1 MKKRP
6 GPMHAAAIL
15 AAVFGWFLA
24 GCTTEDIQPVASCFD
39 HIKNQDELG
48 IDCGG
53 SCKDAC
59 PPVMSAV
66 VNGAAWTADSE
77 LITSGYT
84 SGSSTLNITGSP
96 ASGIYPRIQLVYLGP
111 LSTGSHALDMSSS
124 YVPDLS
130 AFIMFDSG
138 TITLTSVDSRN
149 KVISGTFS
157 LTCTDTAAS
166 VVYSVTNGVFD
177 LVPY

>member
-1 MKKRP
+1 MENQP
-6 GPMHAAAIL
+6 GSRRTAAIFV
-15 AAVFGWFLA
+15 AAFGLILT
-24 GCTTEDIQPVASCFD
+24 GCTNEDIQVVASCFD

-111 LSTGSHALDMSSS
+111 LSTGSHALDASSS
-124 YVPDLS
+124 YVPDLT
-130 AFIMFDSG
+130 AFIVFDSG
-138 TITLTSVDSRN
+138 TITLTSVDGRN

-157 LTCTDTAAS
+157 LTCTDTAAG